1 MIFIT
6 CTLLSIS
13 VLAAILSP
21 FFLCEASIET
31 KNLFSSKE
39 KDLPEE
45 ETLLD
50 QYLFLEKSFKNGKI
64 SKTSFERQKEFLK
77 EFGKNEWSAFEY
89 DNKKDFV
96 KFFSDQIK
104 RVGRTLTKDKKGKI
118 MVVEPVGRYEVWNPS
133 DVWAA
138 YKLPKIQD

>member
-31 KNLFSSKE
+31 KNLFGSIE

-50 QYLFLEKSFKNGKI
+50 QYLFLEKSFKNGKKFLETTTRI
-64 SKTSFERQKEFLK
+64 VQCNEKT
-77 EFGKNEWSAFEY
+77 
-89 DNKKDFV
+89 
-96 KFFSDQIK
+96 
-104 RVGRTLTKDKKGKI
+104 
-118 MVVEPVGRYEVWNPS
+118 
-133 DVWAA
+133 
-138 YKLPKIQD
+138 

>member
-31 KNLFSSKE
+31 KNLFGSKE

-77 EFGKNEWSAFEY
+77 DRYVDIYRQNEYHKQRS
-89 DNKKDFV
+89 
-96 KFFSDQIK
+96 
-104 RVGRTLTKDKKGKI
+104 
-118 MVVEPVGRYEVWNPS
+118 
-133 DVWAA
+133 
-138 YKLPKIQD
+138 